1 MSLFAQFSSGNDN
14 VVDQCDRCKKHINVL
29 NIHNSCQYCD
39 RCLTI
44 TKRKEPQEE

>member
-1 MSLFAQFSSGNDN
+1 MSFFTKFSSENN
-14 VVDQCDRCKKHINVL
+14 NIVDQCDRCKKHVNVL
-29 NIHNSCQYCD
+29 TVHNSSQYCD